1 MVETLAAPARLRRP
15 AWRRSPLTVAGL
27 VLIAILALIAVFAP
41 LIAPADPLKQ
51 VLSTRLNPP
60 SSAHWLGTDQLGRDI
75 LSRMIYGA
83 RISLLIG
90 GVVVGLAASVG
101 TFVGLVAGYVGGWL
115 DESLMRL
122 TDVFFAFPALILAM
136 AISGALGPS
145 LTNAMIAIAVV
156 SWPVYARLVRAQVL
170 SLREREFVESARG
183 LGASA
188 ERIVWQHI
196 LPNTLAP
203 LLVQASFDMGGAI
216 LSAAG
221 LSFIGF
227 GTQPPTAEWGVMIS
241 EGRNYIATHSWLS
254 LFPGLAILLTVAA
267 FNLIGDGLRDALD
280 PRLRGTG

>member
-1 MVETLAAPARLRRP
+1 MVEAPAILTTSRRP

-27 VLIAILALIAVFAP
+27 VLITALALIAVLAP
-41 LIAPADPLKQ
+41 LLAPADPLKQ
-51 VLSTRLNPP
+51 VLSTRLKPP
-60 SSAHWLGTDQLGRDI
+60 SAEHWMGTDQLGRDV

-90 GVVVGLAASVG
+90 TVVVGLAASIG
-101 TFVGLVAGYVGGWL
+101 TVVGLIAGYAGGWL
-115 DESLMRL
+115 DEGLMRL

-145 LTNAMIAIAVV
+145 LTNAMIAIAIV

-170 SLREREFVESARG
+170 SLREREYVEAAHS
-183 LGASA
+183 LGASSP
-188 ERIVWQHI
+188 RIIWQHI

-227 GTQPPTAEWGVMIS
+227 GAQPPTAEWGVMIS
-241 EGRNYIATHSWLS
+241 DGRNYIVTQPWLS